1 MTSKVNLR
9 RLHTTIGE
17 LIVTITDAAL
27 GVIDNQ
33 RDAYRLTGF
42 VLNRMLQPAP
52 AAARRR
58 ATSIQRK
65 ACLRY

>member
-9 RLHTTIGE
+9 RLHITIGE

-33 RDAYRLTGF
+33 RDAYRLTSF

-52 AAARRR
+52 VAASRR
-58 ATSIQRK
+58 ATSIRRK
-65 ACLRY
+65 ALIRC